1 MTLTKEQKFIQK
13 KTKDIYNKTKKT
25 EKEIERVLKRNRMA
39 LVATHNKERNMIL
52 LELVP
57 VELADARNKLAKQ
70 AQEMLA
76 GKGDKI
82 SGDNSQNNSAPK
94 AKVPDAGGLDI
105 PGK

>member
-13 KTKDIYNKTKKT
+13 KTKEIYNKTKKT
-25 EKEIERVLKRNRMA
+25 EKEIEQVLKRNRMA

-76 GKGDKI
+76 GEGDKI
-82 SGDNSQNNSAPK
+82 SGNNSQNNSAPK
-94 AKVPDAGGLDI
+94 TAISNNRKLEI
-105 PGK
+105 SGK